1 MQTCEQLEKL
11 TITIGEGERAIPMDA
26 GVFLHGNC
34 GIFAM
39 ALHERFG
46 YSIEHVVAPADDDDD
61 DEEDSVPGTQLV
73 HIYCLDGD
81 TLYDVRGGTDDE
93 DFFFEE
99 FSDWV
104 DGREDYY
111 PMGPDECHE
120 FVLGCMS
127 KEEYQEF
134 YTAALKF
141 IDEHESW
148 YRNQ

>member
-1 MQTCEQLEKL
+1 MQTCEQLEKM
-11 TITIGEGERAIPMDA
+11 TITIGGGERAIPMDA

-81 TLYDVRGGTDDE
+81 TLYDVRGGTDGSTGE
-93 DFFFEE
+93 KTTTRWGQT
-99 FSDWV
+99 SATSL
-104 DGREDYY
+104 
-111 PMGPDECHE
+111 C
-120 FVLGCMS
+120 S
-127 KEEYQEF
+127 
-134 YTAALKF
+134 AACPRRSIRSSTQPL
-141 IDEHESW
+141 
-148 YRNQ
+148 